1 MHLSVVCDLRWFRLC
16 WLSWSNAT
24 ESKKTWN
31 GTRVS
36 WAWTG
41 LLLCALHRHGWWAG
55 IWCTREQSI
64 ENWGSFGNLSKVFK
78 NSAVRIF
85 RILEKLM
92 SLGWVWH
99 VVRIVSATS
108 FCNLPCK
115 EVYITSIQ
123 ALQTGV
129 ILAKESQQIIFTCQ
143 IHGSRCLMFDA
154 VQSCISTSLLLCI
167 HFRSCSVSLPTEI
180 YLADTC
186 DTLAFA
192 SVAPIQGSRRVLRF
206 AVKLCM
212 RIPIKK
218 VPIMFRK
225 EIPTEIN
232 AIHHQ
237 TIQPCLR
244 RARTASVPIQ
254 SRGSPTWEV
263 ILDAS
268 DLSAG
273 RDYRV
278 CVDQDCWNKT
288 GTSWKLESLRSRM
301 CVCVL

>member
-1 MHLSVVCDLRWFRLC
+1 MRGSLYHINSSIANWRHSGERKPADHLHLSDSWQQMSFVWC
-16 WLSWSNAT
+16 W
-24 ESKKTWN
+24 
-31 GTRVS
+31 
-36 WAWTG
+36 
-41 LLLCALHRHGWWAG
+41 
-55 IWCTREQSI
+55 
-64 ENWGSFGNLSKVFK
+64 
-78 NSAVRIF
+78 
-85 RILEKLM
+85 
-92 SLGWVWH
+92 
-99 VVRIVSATS
+99 
-108 FCNLPCK
+108 
-115 EVYITSIQ
+115 
-123 ALQTGV
+123 
-129 ILAKESQQIIFTCQ
+129 
-143 IHGSRCLMFDA
+143 
-154 VQSCISTSLLLCI
+154 QSCICTSLLLCI

-212 RIPIKK
+212 RIPTKK
-218 VPIMFRK
+218 VPIMFQK
-225 EIPTEIN
+225 EIPTEIHV
-232 AIHHQ
+232 IHHQ
-237 TIQPCLR
+237 TIQPYLR

-301 CVCVL
+301 YVCMSVCVCVL